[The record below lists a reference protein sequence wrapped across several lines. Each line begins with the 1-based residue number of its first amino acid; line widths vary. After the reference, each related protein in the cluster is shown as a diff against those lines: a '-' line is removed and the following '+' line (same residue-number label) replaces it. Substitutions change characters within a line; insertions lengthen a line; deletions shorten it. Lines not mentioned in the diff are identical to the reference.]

1 MDTEP
6 VFQQKNDSQL
16 KRYQQFVLEGI
27 GQTSPWSQLKGQV
40 LLGSEDFV
48 ETLRPYIQ
56 DAEKIDEVPR
66 AQRLVNRP
74 TLSDLFENRDG
85 LVKAKRDEKIREAH
99 LQCGYSL
106 AEIGRFLD
114 LHYSTVSRIVS
125 GDR

>member
-1 MDTEP
+1 M
-6 VFQQKNDSQL
+6 
-16 KRYQQFVLEGI
+16 
-27 GQTSPWSQLKGQV
+27 
-40 LLGSEDFV
+40 GSEDFV

-56 DAEKIDEVPR
+56 DAEKLDEVPR
-66 AQRLVNRP
+66 AQRLVSRP
-74 TLSDLFENRDG
+74 TLSDLFENKDG
-85 LVKAKRDEKIREAH
+85 LVKSKRDDKIREAH